1 MLSSS
6 VGAWCTTDGEK
17 DSPAFE
23 CATVNH
29 FGFSIR
35 SIAFCTDWSCTEP
48 LDVFNGSQYVAINSS
63 GAVPGSGEI
72 SLSLPTSG
80 TYGYIRLQIDNDFK
94 LNGYGKQATNSW
106 CATGSSSTYAT
117 EALAKAAATKISFI
131 YQLDKT
137 FSAGNGVDAPGYGA
151 ISYGYGT
158 GQNNISGYT
167 SSESTSSV
175 NEYTFIFSKDSGND
189 DLFLTTVLQ
198 GDYDFSTG
206 NIPGTINFGITV
218 TKYGS
223 LEADIATQSLVN
235 NGKASAIEVT
245 NGSCIVYPSEFLWDF
260 VVS

>member
-6 VGAWCTTDGEK
+6 VGAWCTVDGTLNT
-17 DSPAFE
+17 PAFE
-23 CATVNH
+23 CSTLNH

-35 SIAFCTDWSCTEP
+35 AIAFCTDWSCTEP
-48 LDVFNGSQYVAINSS
+48 LVVFNGSQYVAINST
-63 GAVPGSGEI
+63 GAVPGSEEI
-72 SLSLPTSG
+72 SLILPTSG

-94 LNGYGKQATNSW
+94 LNGYGKQATDSW
-106 CATGSSSTYAT
+106 CSTGSSSTYAT
-117 EALAKAAATKISFI
+117 EVLAEAAATKVSFI

-137 FSAGNGVDAPGYGA
+137 FSAGNGVDAPGYGV

-198 GDYDFSTG
+198 GGYDFSSG

-223 LEADIATQSLVN
+223 LEADLAGQGLVN
-235 NGKASAIEVT
+235 NGKATAAD
-245 NGSCIVYPSEFLWDF
+245 GSCIVYPSEFLWDF
-260 VVS
+260 VIQ